1 MTDTVDAPVEEAT
14 TETTDTTTET
24 TNEVVTE
31 TVTDEPSTAP
41 EWLQSKYVTDGK
53 SQDESIA
60 EQAKAYNE
68 LSGKFGSFTG
78 APDEYTVALSED
90 LTKAGV
96 ELTNDD
102 PMVVAAME
110 YAKENG
116 MNQKGFDGMVNLYA
130 MQQLADKTA
139 NDEYRADQMK
149 ALGNDAESRIKNITD
164 WAGSKLDAET
174 FDALTAL
181 TTNAESVKLFEQII
195 AMTRNASVD
204 VDDAQNNS
212 GLSAEDVSKMQ
223 FELDS
228 NGNRRIQTDPAFKAQ
243 YEKASREVHGTG
255 ESRQMYG

>member
-1 MTDTVDAPVEEAT
+1 MTDTVDNAPVEEAT
-14 TETTDTTTET
+14 TETTTET

-31 TVTDEPSTAP
+31 TVTEETSTAP

-53 SQDESIA
+53 TQDESIA

-78 APDEYTVALSED
+78 APDEYTVTLSED

-96 ELTNDD
+96 ELANDD

-139 NDEYRADQMK
+139 NDEYRANEMK
-149 ALGNDAESRIKNITD
+149 ALGPDAESRIKNITD
-164 WAGSKLDAET
+164 WASSKLDSET
-174 FDALTAL
+174 FDALTSL
-181 TTNAESVKLFEQII
+181 TTSAESVKVFEQII

-204 VDDAQNNS
+204 VDEAQSSS
-212 GLSAEDVSKMQ
+212 GLSAADVSKMQ
-223 FELDS
+223 FELDGD
-228 NGNRRIQTDPAFKAQ
+228 GNRRIQTDPAFKA
-243 YEKASREVHGTG
+243 EFDKALREVHGTS
-255 ESRQMYG
+255 ENRQMFG